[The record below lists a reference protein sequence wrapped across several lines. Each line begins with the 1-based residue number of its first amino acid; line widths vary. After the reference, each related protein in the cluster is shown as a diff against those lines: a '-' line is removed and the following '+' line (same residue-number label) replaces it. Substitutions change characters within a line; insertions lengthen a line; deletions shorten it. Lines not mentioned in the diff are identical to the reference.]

1 MKTRIMVVIVLIV
14 ILFVSGCGG
23 DTPNTLQKNY
33 KLGYGSL
40 ALVVDEQRS
49 PSVVYQHR
57 PFSLALTLYN
67 RAGYEAK
74 NVQVSMGSY
83 DQTFI
88 SVPNPQQQ
96 FSSLEARSAF
106 TDDNGGR
113 ADLSFNGETLDLH
126 GSEERRENYRL
137 YVSYDSKMEFAP
149 TICVNTAS
157 YSVFDAG
164 CQMPA
169 KPLSFSGQGAPLAIT
184 KMEEIVVGAE
194 NPELELRLH
203 VEDKGQGK
211 IKSMR
216 LGQARLGNV
225 PLACSFRDMVV
236 NEDKSFSFK
245 KDKRDGEVI
254 CTATLSEKYSYDTS
268 LFVELLYNYEF
279 SVARQVTIKK

>member
-1 MKTRIMVVIVLIV
+1 MKTHIIIGVVLVV

-23 DTPNTLQKNY
+23 ETQNTLQKNY

-40 ALVVDEQRS
+40 GLVVDEPRS

-57 PFSLALTLYN
+57 PFSLALTLFN
-67 RAGYEAK
+67 RAGYEVK
-74 NVQVSMGSY
+74 NVQVSMGSF

-88 SVPNPQQQ
+88 SIPNPQQQ

-113 ADLSFNGETLDLH
+113 ADLSFNGEILDLH
-126 GSEERRENYRL
+126 GSEERRETYRL
-137 YVSYDSKMEFAP
+137 YVSYESKIEFAP
-149 TICVNTAS
+149 TICVNTAA

-164 CQMPA
+164 CQMPT
-169 KPLSFSGQGAPLAIT
+169 KPVSFSGQGGPLAIT
-184 KMEEIVVGAE
+184 SMEEIVVGAE

-203 VEDKGQGK
+203 IEDKGQGK

-225 PLACSFRDMVV
+225 PLVCTFRDMIE
-236 NEDKSFSFK
+236 NDDKSVSFK
-245 KDKRDGEVI
+245 KDKRAGEVI

-268 LFVELLYNYEF
+268 LFVELFYNYEF
-279 SVARQVTIKK
+279 SMARQITIKR